1 MEAKMQKE
9 GIDEIVLVGGSS
21 RIPKI
26 QQLVKDFFNNKEPLE
41 KDINPD
47 EVMAYGAAVKGGLLS
62 SQDENS
68 PKDEL

>member
-1 MEAKMQKE
+1 MKRYGLPSLMMKISQ
-9 GIDEIVLVGGSS
+9 
-21 RIPKI
+21 RIF
-26 QQLVKDFFNNKEPLE
+26 QPLE
-41 KDINPD
+41 KDMNPD